1 MITYHIQQQKELH
14 HGWCLHMY
22 TCINTY
28 VYMYIYTYTHIC
40 TYVYMYMYTAMER
53 VALWMVPLRS
63 TPLALSY
70 GGNPELTA
78 STPST
83 SSYTKVSF
91 LNTLLR
97 FSSHVCY
104 VVACLFVF
112 FAWCREVLCVG
123 LFTAQTTSMFPR
135 QTQTNPNNLLIS
147 PFLRKQNCAV

>member
-78 STPST
+78 STLFT
-83 SSYTKVSF
+83 SSCTRYIHIYIYIYIYLYACWYIDIYTYMCTASTGF
-91 LNTLLR
+91 T
-97 FSSHVCY
+97 SSCTRY
-104 VVACLFVF
+104 LSIYIC
-112 FAWCREVLCVG
+112 
-123 LFTAQTTSMFPR
+123 
-135 QTQTNPNNLLIS
+135 IYI
-147 PFLRKQNCAV
+147 